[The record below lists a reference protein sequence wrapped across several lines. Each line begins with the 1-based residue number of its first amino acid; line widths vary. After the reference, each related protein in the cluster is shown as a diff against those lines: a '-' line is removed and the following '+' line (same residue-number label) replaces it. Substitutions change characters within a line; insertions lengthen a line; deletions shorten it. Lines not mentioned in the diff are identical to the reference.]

1 MEPTLMVVIGGAV
14 LLAVIL
20 RFGLARGGDA
30 AIRRAVKEG
39 DVGPL
44 VEHLGGLP
52 VATQPNA
59 FSDAIQQLWNRYER
73 ELALPVI
80 CALAERFPEQ
90 QISQYWL
97 DQLQRVEPELAAGER
112 DFIRRHYRP
121 EIAATCGR
129 FG

>member
-1 MEPTLMVVIGGAV
+1 MEPTLMIFIGVAVLVALLLRSRLAGVGGA
-14 LLAVIL
+14 AV
-20 RFGLARGGDA
+20 A
-30 AIRRAVKEG
+30 RAVKAR
-39 DVGPL
+39 DVLPL
-44 VEHLGGLP
+44 IDHLGGLP
-52 VATQPNA
+52 PAAQPDA

-73 ELALPVI
+73 DLAVPVI
-80 CALAERFPEQ
+80 RALVERFPEQ

-97 DQLQRVEPELAAGER
+97 SQLQRVEPELAAGEL